1 MTHEQTRAAILDV
14 AALHLGV
21 TDPSPFWADAFG
33 SVPAKHYAW
42 CGVFALFCLRQ
53 AVGCTWLWSVASQK
67 SGFLF
72 RLNRTTDPQP
82 GDVAYFDQPYQH
94 HALVQKVEGDRLYLI
109 QGNYGTPGH
118 VAESQCSIS
127 TKKPAFFSIGRLL
140 DSEKLND

>member
-1 MTHEQTRAAILDV
+1 MDQVQTRAAILDV

-21 TDPSPFWADAFG
+21 TDPSPFWLEAFG

-53 AVGCTWLWSVASQK
+53 ATDCTWLWSVASQK

-72 RLNRTTDPQP
+72 RLNHITDPQP

-94 HALVQKVEGDRLYLI
+94 HALVQRVDGDRLYLI

-118 VAESQCSIS
+118 VAESQCSIA

-140 DSEKLND
+140 DLTNG

>member
-1 MTHEQTRAAILDV
+1 MDPTKTRAAVLDV
-14 AALHLGV
+14 AALNLGV
-21 TDPSPFWADAFG
+21 TDPDPFWRECLG
-33 SVPAKHYAW
+33 QVPMKRLAW
-42 CGVFALFCLRQ
+42 CGVFALYCLHK
-53 AVGCTWLWSVASQK
+53 AVGCTWPWVIG

-72 RLNRTTDPQP
+72 RLAQTKDPQP

-94 HALVQKVEGDRLYLI
+94 HALVQRVEDDTIYLI

-140 DSEKLND
+140 G